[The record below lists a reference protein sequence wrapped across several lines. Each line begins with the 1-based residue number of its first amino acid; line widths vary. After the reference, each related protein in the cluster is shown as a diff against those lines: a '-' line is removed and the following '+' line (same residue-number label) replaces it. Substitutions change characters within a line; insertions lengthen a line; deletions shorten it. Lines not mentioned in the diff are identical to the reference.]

1 MFRYSNTLKI
11 NILVIGTTVVRIARL
26 VHSAD
31 EYNLHGAQNSA
42 FSFSNKFIFQ
52 LFVIVFT
59 CVGPFPERAEHICRR
74 LRKLTS
80 NINLFQ
86 LKGQD
91 LALSN
96 DMHIFLQMT
105 SIRSAILNSAR
116 GV

>member
-1 MFRYSNTLKI
+1 MPT
-11 NILVIGTTVVRIARL
+11 
-26 VHSAD
+26 
-31 EYNLHGAQNSA
+31 
-42 FSFSNKFIFQ
+42 
-52 LFVIVFT
+52 
-59 CVGPFPERAEHICRR
+59 

-96 DMHIFLQMT
+96 DMLVFLQMT
-105 SIRSAILNSAR
+105 SIKSAILITAR

>member
-1 MFRYSNTLKI
+1 MPT
-11 NILVIGTTVVRIARL
+11 
-26 VHSAD
+26 
-31 EYNLHGAQNSA
+31 
-42 FSFSNKFIFQ
+42 
-52 LFVIVFT
+52 
-59 CVGPFPERAEHICRR
+59 

-96 DMHIFLQMT
+96 DMHVFLQMT
-105 SIRSAILNSAR
+105 SIKSAILITAR

>member
-1 MFRYSNTLKI
+1 MYEHNALGYRSGLALCLTKVRSSRARCPATALI
-11 NILVIGTTVVRIARL
+11 NR
-26 VHSAD
+26 
-31 EYNLHGAQNSA
+31 
-42 FSFSNKFIFQ
+42 FIFQ
-52 LFVIVFT
+52 LFVNRFHSCGAVSGT
-59 CVGPFPERAEHICRR
+59 SRTHMPT

-96 DMHIFLQMT
+96 DMHVFLQMT
-105 SIRSAILNSAR
+105 SIRSAILISAR

>member
-1 MFRYSNTLKI
+1 MLTDTSLF
-11 NILVIGTTVVRIARL
+11 
-26 VHSAD
+26 D
-31 EYNLHGAQNSA
+31 ETHGIFKFLSIKFSPQNSV
-42 FSFSNKFIFQ
+42 FSFSNRFIFQ

-59 CVGPFPERAEHICRR
+59 RVGPFPERAEHICRR

-80 NINLFQ
+80 NINLCQ

-96 DMHIFLQMT
+96 DMHVFLQMT